1 MKVKKMGVF
10 LCKNL
15 DPWGQFH
22 LTSGTL
28 WYWLHDVTF
37 YFQTNF
43 LQHEVSSISHRREPP
58 NYSPRNILL
67 GEIFLPITIA
77 LDYFLLLLQVFRLI
91 KYVASALAPCCRK
104 KIECNADFLAAR
116 HFPPQSVVFLLLLGP
131 IFFNSSFGIHK
142 KERVMSGVFHTIQ
155 ITQIVTATNQGFY
168 FLFSV
173 LVE

>member
-1 MKVKKMGVF
+1 MFSKKIKNKITNKQEQREREKKERPRKKGTWNMKVKKMGVF

-43 LQHEVSSISHRREPP
+43 LQHEVSSITHRREPP

-77 LDYFLLLLQVFRLI
+77 LDYFLVLLQVFRLI

-104 KIECNADFLAAR
+104 KIECNADFFSSST
-116 HFPPQSVVFLLLLGP
+116 FPSIIGGISFASST
-131 IFFNSSFGIHK
+131 IFF
-142 KERVMSGVFHTIQ
+142 
-155 ITQIVTATNQGFY
+155 
-168 FLFSV
+168 
-173 LVE
+173 